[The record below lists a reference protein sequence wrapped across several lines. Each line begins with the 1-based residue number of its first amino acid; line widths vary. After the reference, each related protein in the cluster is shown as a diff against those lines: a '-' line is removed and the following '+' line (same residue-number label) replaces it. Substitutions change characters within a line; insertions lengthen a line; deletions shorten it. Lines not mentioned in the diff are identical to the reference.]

1 MFFSLPLFCLVGLII
16 QIAFIIT
23 ERKEHYGFAV
33 ILKGTASLVFIGI
46 GLLCGDASTD
56 MTLAKWVVA
65 GLILG
70 GIGDVCLNLRFVLKS
85 AGQKVFMGGI
95 AAFLLGHLAYL
106 AALLPPAGKTLFFSL
121 PLGLLAAY
129 LLLKWILAKVSVGKA
144 FKIFGIIYIGAV
156 VLMTAVAIGLLIA
169 KPVTAHA
176 MFAIGAVLFTLS
188 DIILVF
194 HLFTADKKPWMRP
207 TNLTLYY
214 LGQLLIACSLLFF

>member
-1 MFFSLPLFCLVGLII
+1 MSLLLFCLIGLSV
-16 QIAFIIT
+16 QIAFILT
-23 ERKEHYGFAV
+23 ERKENYGLAV
-33 ILKGTASLVFIGI
+33 LLKGTASLIFIGI
-46 GLLCGDASTD
+46 GLLCSDASVN
-56 MTLAKWVVA
+56 MAFAKWIVA

-106 AALLPPAGKTLFFSL
+106 AALLPPAGKTLFFSI
-121 PLGLLAAY
+121 PLGLLAAF

-156 VLMTAVAIGLLIA
+156 VLMTAVAIGLFLSA
-169 KPVTAHA
+169 PVTAHA
-176 MFAIGAVLFTLS
+176 MFACGAVLFTLS
-188 DIILVF
+188 DVILVF